1 MISFDDMSDK
11 DIRDYLAESYADDY
25 LASMEAHEVQNI

>member
-1 MISFDDMSDK
+1 MISIDDMSDE

-25 LASMEAHEVQNI
+25 LATIDAHQEQNI

>member
-1 MISFDDMSDK
+1 MIDVSDMSDK

-25 LASMEAHEVQNI
+25 LATINAHQEQNI

>member
-1 MISFDDMSDK
+1 MISIDDMSDE
-11 DIRDYLAESYADDY
+11 DIKEYLAESYADDY